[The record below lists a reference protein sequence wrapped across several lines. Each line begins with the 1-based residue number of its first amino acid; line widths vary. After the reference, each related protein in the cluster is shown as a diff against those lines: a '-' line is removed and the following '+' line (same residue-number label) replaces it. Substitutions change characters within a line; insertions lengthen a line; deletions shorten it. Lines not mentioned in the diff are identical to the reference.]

1 VKTFAEGNILKMKT
15 LLEDVVQYKLPIGHE
30 EIEMNKF
37 IGQRIKLSFNGQ
49 INCIATGEK
58 IKKSY
63 NQGYSY
69 KAFMTLARCDLCIVK
84 PELCHYHKG
93 TCREP
98 KWGEENCF
106 QPHIIYLA
114 ISSGVKV
121 GITREKQVPTRWMD
135 QGAIKALPILK
146 VESRRDAGMI
156 ETAMKEQVSDRTNWR
171 KMLQDSTPEKVE
183 DLVAIREGLFESYA
197 DLIDDY
203 NGEDID
209 ENIVEIN
216 YPVESYPQKI
226 TSLGFDKNPEIQ
238 GELQG
243 IKGQYLIF
251 DTGVVNI
258 RKHQGYWLK
267 LESEE

>member
-1 VKTFAEGNILKMKT
+1 MALLGEGNILKMKT
-15 LLEDVVQYKLPIGHE
+15 SLEDVVQYKLPIGKGE
-30 EIEMNKF
+30 LNMNQL
-37 IGQRIKLSFNGQ
+37 IGKRIKLKFNGR

-98 KWGEENCF
+98 RWGEENCF

-114 ISSGVKV
+114 ISSGLKV

-135 QGAIKALPILK
+135 QGAIRALPILK

-156 ETAMKEQVSDRTNWR
+156 ETAMKEQVDDKTNWR
-171 KMLQDSTPEKVE
+171 KMLQNAAPQELE

-203 NGEDID
+203 NGEDLD
-209 ENIVEIN
+209 EEVLEIH
-216 YPVESYPQKI
+216 YPVEVYPEKI
-226 TSLGFDKNPEIQ
+226 KSLGFDKNPVIE

-251 DTGVVNI
+251 DTGVVNM
-258 RKHQGYWLK
+258 RKHQGYWLE
-267 LESEE
+267 LED

>member
-1 VKTFAEGNILKMKT
+1 MGVLAQGNILKMKT
-15 LLEDVVQYKLPIGHE
+15 SLEDVVQYKLPIGDDE
-30 EIEMNKF
+30 VDMNQF
-37 IGQRIKLSFNGQ
+37 IGKKIKLKFNGQ

-106 QPHIIYLA
+106 RPHIIYLA
-114 ISSGVKV
+114 ISSGLKV
-121 GITREKQVPTRWMD
+121 GITREKQVPTRWVD
-135 QGAIKALPILK
+135 QGAIRALPILK
-146 VESRRDAGMI
+146 VASRRDAGMI
-156 ETAMKEQVSDRTNWR
+156 ETAMKEQVDDKTNWR
-171 KMLQDSTPEKVE
+171 KMLQNESPDELD
-183 DLVAIREGLFESYA
+183 DLEAIREGLFESYA
-197 DLIDDY
+197 DMIDDY
-203 NGEDID
+203 GGEDLD
-209 ENIVEIN
+209 EGIVEIN
-216 YPVESYPQKI
+216 YPVEAYPEKI
-226 TSLGFDKNPEIQ
+226 KSLGFDKNPIIE

-251 DTGVVNI
+251 DTGVVNM
-258 RKHQGYWLK
+258 RKHQGYWLE
-267 LESEE
+267 LEN

>member
-1 VKTFAEGNILKMKT
+1 MGVIVQGNILKMKT
-15 LLEDVVQYKLPIGHE
+15 SLEDVVQYKLPIGDDE
-30 EIEMNKF
+30 VGMNQF
-37 IGQRIKLSFNGQ
+37 IGKKIKLSFNGQ

-114 ISSGVKV
+114 ISSGLKV

-135 QGAIKALPILK
+135 QGAVRALPILK
-146 VESRRDAGMI
+146 VASRRDAGMI
-156 ETAMKEQVSDRTNWR
+156 ETAMKEQVDDKTNWR
-171 KMLQDSTPEKVE
+171 KMLQNEGPDEID
-183 DLVAIREGLFESYA
+183 DLLAIREGLFESYA
-197 DLIDDY
+197 DMIDDY
-203 NGEDID
+203 DGEDLD

-216 YPVESYPQKI
+216 YPVEVYPDKI
-226 TSLGFDKNPEIQ
+226 KSLGFDKNPVIE

-251 DTGVVNI
+251 DTGVVNM
-258 RKHQGYWLK
+258 RKHQGYWLE
-267 LESEE
+267 LEN

>member
-1 VKTFAEGNILKMKT
+1 MGVLAEGNILKMT
-15 LLEDVVQYKLPIGHE
+15 SVLDRPVRYQLPMGDE
-30 EIEMNKF
+30 KVEMNALLGKKIRF
-37 IGQRIKLSFNGQ
+37 SFDGQ
-49 INCIATGEK
+49 IHCIATGEK

-69 KAFMTLARCDLCIVK
+69 KAFTSLARCDLCIVK

-106 QPHIIYLA
+106 APHVIYLA
-114 ISSGVKV
+114 ISSGLKV
-121 GITREKQVPTRWMD
+121 GITREKQVPTRWID
-135 QGAIKALPILK
+135 QGAVRALPILK
-146 VESRRDAGMI
+146 VASRRDAGMI
-156 ETAMKEQVSDRTNWR
+156 ETAMKEQVDDKTNWR
-171 KMLQDSTPEKVE
+171 KMLQNERPLEME
-183 DLVAIREGLFESYA
+183 DLVAVREGLFESFA

-203 NGEDID
+203 EGEDLD
-209 ENIVEIN
+209 EQVVEIE
-216 YPVESYPQKI
+216 YPVKSYPEKI
-226 TSLGFDKNPEIQ
+226 TSLSFDKNSVIE

-251 DTGVVNI
+251 DSGVVNM

-267 LESEE
+267 LEEV